1 MRRTLIAVALLGWTA
16 AGAHAQPLPGVDT
29 KGLVADEIGA
39 LSALMKEGACPCNP
53 RLSLFECIE
62 KKSCPQATELAA
74 FGADR
79 FRDGDGI
86 EQVREAVVRKY
97 LDEHVTFTFEL
108 GDTPS
113 KGAKDGRIQI
123 VEFADFE
130 CPHCAE
136 ARNIIEELVKAMPNE
151 VTVYFKQFP
160 IAFHEQA
167 EPAARAALAAHR
179 QGRFWPMH
187 DLIFQNQGSLSAQKF
202 IDFATELGLN
212 VDRFK
217 ADMESKAVRDQVMK
231 DRQEGVDAGLSAT
244 PTLYI
249 NGRMYL
255 DDKTVDAL
263 KAHVKGLLTPT
274 K

>member
-1 MRRTLIAVALLGWTA
+1 MFRALLA
-16 AGAHAQPLPGVDT
+16 AGLLLVAGSALAGLPGVNL
-29 KGLVADEIGA
+29 KGLSQDEVGD
-39 LSALMKEGACPCNP
+39 LELLMRQGACPCDP
-53 RLSLFECIE
+53 KVALYDCIE
-62 KKSCPQATELAA
+62 AKSCPAATELAS
-74 FGADR
+74 FGADKMR
-79 FRDGDGI
+79 EGLSG
-86 EQVREAVVRKY
+86 EQVMKAVVQKY
-97 LDEHVTFTFEL
+97 INEHVPPATFDLKE
-108 GDTPS
+108 TPS
-113 KGAKDGRIQI
+113 KGAKDGKVVI